1 MPRSKQS
8 LLNHTNMMLLLY
20 YTQGWYGLYMIFV
33 GKNKRI
39 VLKMLTANSKNTNT
53 MLVIVSRNIYDWLV
67 AYYGILGHTHMF
79 FGRCQLYCGI
89 GVVDMGP
96 SKAPVEKVGST

>member
-1 MPRSKQS
+1 
-8 LLNHTNMMLLLY
+8 MLA
-20 YTQGWYGLYMIFV
+20 V
-33 GKNKRI
+33 
-39 VLKMLTANSKNTNT
+39 S
-53 MLVIVSRNIYDWLV
+53 SRNTYDWLV
-67 AYYGILGHTHMF
+67 AYYGILWHTHIMF